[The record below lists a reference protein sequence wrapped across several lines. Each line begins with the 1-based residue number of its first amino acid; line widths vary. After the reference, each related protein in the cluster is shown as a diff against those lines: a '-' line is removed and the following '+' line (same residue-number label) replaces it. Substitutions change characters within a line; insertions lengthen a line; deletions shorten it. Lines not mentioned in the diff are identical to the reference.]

1 MNERERAIEARVN
14 ASTPGEWNRDTHPQE
29 PIIASRTEG
38 ETWYSIAPVCQ
49 VCYGDWTEGDA
60 EFIAAA
66 PADIRYLLARVAAL
80 EAALTPFAA
89 VGAAVAARPAYPPTQ
104 TIMRVGEASF
114 TVAHLIA
121 AADVLA
127 VRAEAVTGGGGA

>member
-1 MNERERAIEARVN
+1 MSDRIDTSEGVFMFTVRVYEEMDSVDRAVALVN
-14 ASTPGEWNRDTHPQE
+14 MYIYVQE
-29 PIIASRTEG
+29 
-38 ETWYSIAPVCQ
+38 
-49 VCYGDWTEGDA
+49 
-60 EFIAAA
+60 
-66 PADIRYLLARVAAL
+66 L

-104 TIMRVGEASF
+104 ELMRVGEASF

-127 VRAEAVTGGGGA
+127 VRAEAVTGGASGKGGISEHGEKVT